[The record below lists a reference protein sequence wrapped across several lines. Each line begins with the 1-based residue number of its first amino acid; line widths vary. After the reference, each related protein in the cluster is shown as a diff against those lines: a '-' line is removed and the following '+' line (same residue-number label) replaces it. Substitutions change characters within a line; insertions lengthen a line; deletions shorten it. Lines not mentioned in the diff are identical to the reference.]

1 MRVKATTHKIAVL
14 HAYEKV
20 ARPVC
25 YRNAEG
31 LKIRPYALQH
41 MIANP
46 GRLSSG
52 AGGSSADGAAYSI
65 PKRVRTVREQV
76 AIAPQ

>member
-1 MRVKATTHKIAVL
+1 M
-14 HAYEKV
+14 KV

-52 AGGSSADGAAYSI
+52 AGG
-65 PKRVRTVREQV
+65 VREQV
-76 AIAPQ
+76 AIALQ